1 MNKKIWDAF
10 RIVLGA
16 YLVWIGIRILM
27 ETADGQPTNRVVL
40 NVAAVLF
47 IFIGAGYALFY
58 VRKVSGVKI
67 PALKIP
73 SVKMPEFGKKKKH
86 AAEEGTALHNVKK
99 SGHGHKASG
108 HASAMPSPDEMKL
121 NVNEA
126 EESELEDT
134 LEIPANEIRQTAEK
148 AAKPGEEQTEDGAA
162 KPGQEQTEAGAVK
175 TGREDAAQ
183 DAVESVQ
190 EEETEEA
197 VKVEQESA
205 PEHSAGPNHTEIEKE
220 EQPEQAEQE
229 AKNVIVWH
237 GGEEDHK
244 EDAAEPQ
251 NDAAEPQNDAGED
264 RTLAIEII
272 DSDDDSAEETE
283 ELERDYEE
291 R

>member
-86 AAEEGTALHNVKK
+86 AAEEGIALHSVKK
-99 SGHGHKASG
+99 SGHGHKPSG
-108 HASAMPSPDEMKL
+108 HPSAMPSPDEMKL
-121 NVNEA
+121 NVNENET

-148 AAKPGEEQTEDGAA
+148 TE
-162 KPGQEQTEAGAVK
+162 KSGQEQEDDETVK
-175 TGREDAAQ
+175 PGHGQETDEPVEPGRDDSSEE
-183 DAVESVQ
+183 VVKPIQ

-197 VKVEQESA
+197 AQM
-205 PEHSAGPNHTEIEKE
+205 
-220 EQPEQAEQE
+220 EQE

-237 GGEEDHK
+237 GSEEDHK

-251 NDAAEPQNDAGED
+251 NDAEED

>member
-86 AAEEGTALHNVKK
+86 AAEEGIALHSVKK
-99 SGHGHKASG
+99 SGHGHKPSG
-108 HASAMPSPDEMKL
+108 HPSAMPSPDEMKL
-121 NVNEA
+121 NVNENET

-148 AAKPGEEQTEDGAA
+148 AAKPGQEQTEDGAA
-162 KPGQEQTEAGAVK
+162 KPGQGQTEAGAAK
-175 TGREDAAQ
+175 PGQEDAVGDAAEPVQ
-183 DAVESVQ
+183 D
-190 EEETEEA
+190 EETEEA
-197 VKVEQESA
+197 AQM
-205 PEHSAGPNHTEIEKE
+205 
-220 EQPEQAEQE
+220 EQE

-237 GGEEDHK
+237 GSEEDHK

-251 NDAAEPQNDAGED
+251 NDAEEY

>member
-40 NVAAVLF
+40 NVAAVFF

-86 AAEEGTALHNVKK
+86 AAEEGIALHSVKK
-99 SGHGHKASG
+99 SGHGHKPSG
-108 HASAMPSPDEMKL
+108 HPSAMPSPDEMKL

-148 AAKPGEEQTEDGAA
+148 AAKPGQEQTEDGAA
-162 KPGQEQTEAGAVK
+162 KQGQTEAGAAK
-175 TGREDAAQ
+175 PGQEDAVGDAAEPVQ
-183 DAVESVQ
+183 D
-190 EEETEEA
+190 EETEEA
-197 VKVEQESA
+197 AQMEQKAASER
-205 PEHSAGPNHTEIEKE
+205 SAGADHTEIEKE

-237 GGEEDHK
+237 GSEEDHK

-251 NDAAEPQNDAGED
+251 NDAEED

>member
-86 AAEEGTALHNVKK
+86 AAEEGIALHSVKK
-99 SGHGHKASG
+99 SGHGHKPSG
-108 HASAMPSPDEMKL
+108 HPSAMPSPDEMKL
-121 NVNEA
+121 NVDENET

-148 AAKPGEEQTEDGAA
+148 TAKSGQEQTEDGAA

-175 TGREDAAQ
+175 PGQEDAVGDAAEPVQ
-183 DAVESVQ
+183 D
-190 EEETEEA
+190 EETEEA
-197 VKVEQESA
+197 AQMEQKTASQR
-205 PEHSAGPNHTEIEKE
+205 SAGADHTEIEKE

-251 NDAAEPQNDAGED
+251 NDAGED

>member
-86 AAEEGTALHNVKK
+86 AAEEGTALHSVKK

-197 VKVEQESA
+197 VKV
-205 PEHSAGPNHTEIEKE
+205 
-220 EQPEQAEQE
+220 
-229 AKNVIVWH
+229 
-237 GGEEDHK
+237 
-244 EDAAEPQ
+244 
-251 NDAAEPQNDAGED
+251 
-264 RTLAIEII
+264 
-272 DSDDDSAEETE
+272 
-283 ELERDYEE
+283 
-291 R
+291 